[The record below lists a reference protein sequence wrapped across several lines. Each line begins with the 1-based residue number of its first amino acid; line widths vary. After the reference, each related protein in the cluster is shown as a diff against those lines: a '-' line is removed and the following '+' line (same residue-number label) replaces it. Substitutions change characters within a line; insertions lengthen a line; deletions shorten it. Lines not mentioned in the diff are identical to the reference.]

1 MPSDM
6 TAAAILIPGN
16 LRPVPGVAGEVF
28 RLGRLASAVARCPR
42 SQSEHREGGPGA
54 CLDTSVAEC
63 EPRRSGGGAE
73 VQGQRLIWGRG
84 EEVNG
89 RGCVGGRGRAGRRG
103 LANGRGPEG
112 RGCLSRLQP
121 DSVSLG
127 ATCGARRQDEDTK
140 GRLRL
145 TLEEGPTRD
154 QKAGG
159 LENGECLW
167 GRVRGRRL

>member
-1 MPSDM
+1 MPTQPIRAQGGWAWGM
-6 TAAAILIPGN
+6 PGY
-16 LRPVPGVAGEVF
+16 LSGGV
-28 RLGRLASAVARCPR
+28 R
-42 SQSEHREGGPGA
+42 
-54 CLDTSVAEC
+54 TS
-63 EPRRSGGGAE
+63 RSGGGAE
-73 VQGQRLIWGRG
+73 VQRQRLIWGRG

-89 RGCVGGRGRAGRRG
+89 RGCVGGRGRAGGRG

-127 ATCGARRQDEDTK
+127 ATCGARRQDEATK

-159 LENGECLW
+159 LENGECL
-167 GRVRGRRL
+167 